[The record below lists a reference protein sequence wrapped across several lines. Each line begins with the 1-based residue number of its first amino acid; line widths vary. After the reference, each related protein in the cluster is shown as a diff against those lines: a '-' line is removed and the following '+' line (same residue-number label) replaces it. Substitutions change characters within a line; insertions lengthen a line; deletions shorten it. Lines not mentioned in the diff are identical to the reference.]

1 MKKVLFVNN
10 QLGGG
15 GAERVLIMIANYLAS
30 CDNEYNVSILT
41 LHKTE
46 KKYDIDNRV
55 HVKEITSGNNGLLKI
70 IRLIREQILTEKP
83 DVVISFEYHMNM
95 KVIIASVG
103 IKNMKIVI
111 SERNDPSRKGGHFPL
126 RQIRN
131 ILYRKAD
138 WLVCQ
143 TPDAKEYFPLI
154 IQKNTVVIPNPIKAD
169 LPQMWEG
176 ERKKEIINF
185 CRLEPQKNLKLLIDA
200 FNDFSKEY
208 NEYILTIYGDG
219 SLHDE
224 LEAYVLNLGIQNKVT
239 LHPAVS
245 DIHER
250 IKDVAMFVS
259 SSDFEGLS
267 NSMLEAMA
275 LGIPT
280 ICTDC
285 PCGGARMVIKD
296 GENGILIPASNKN
309 EMVKAMKRIASDS
322 DFAQKIG
329 EEASLIRRRL
339 NISIICN
346 AWMEIIN

>member
-30 CDNEYNVSILT
+30 CERYNVSIFS
-41 LHKTE
+41 LHTAK

-55 HVKEITSGNNGLLKI
+55 HVNELASENKGTLKI
-70 IRLIREQILTEKP
+70 IKTIREQILEEKP
-83 DVVISFEYHMNM
+83 DVVIAFEYHMNM
-95 KVIIASVG
+95 KVIMAAAG
-103 IKNMKIVI
+103 IKNLKIVI
-111 SERNDPSRKGGHFPL
+111 SERNDPASKGGQFPL
-126 RQIRN
+126 RQLRN
-131 ILYRKAD
+131 MLYRKAD
-138 WLVCQ
+138 CLVCQ
-143 TPDAKEYFPLI
+143 TPDAKAYFPSA
-154 IQKNTVVIPNPIKAD
+154 IQKSTVVIPNPIKAD

-200 FNDFSKEY
+200 FNEFSKEY
-208 NEYILTIYGDG
+208 NEYSLTIYGDG
-219 SLHDE
+219 YLYDE
-224 LEAYVLNLGIQNKVT
+224 LESYVLNLGLENKVT

-250 IKDVAMFVS
+250 IIDAAMFVS

-296 GENGILIPASNKN
+296 GQNGLLVPVRDKKKMVDAMKKIASNQN
-309 EMVKAMKRIASDS
+309 LAKRIS
-322 DFAQKIG
+322 FEGIKIR
-329 EEASLIRRRL
+329 ELLAVDRI
-339 NISIICN
+339 ISNWQEVIG
-346 AWMEIIN
+346 